1 MGQAHGS
8 GDPPPGETKSKMNE
22 SVAVATAGDIRLA
35 THQKASPETE
45 PFAVRKI
52 HEVQDFP
59 ENRRWLIDEIW
70 PIEGVGLLAASPKL
84 GKTWL
89 ASEMGVAVASGSAF
103 LSSFDVPEAG
113 PVLMFSAEDHA
124 SDMKRRI
131 SGICRARDIDVAT
144 LNLSLI
150 DSSTLTLNRSSEFA
164 RLKATVQDVRP
175 KLLILDPFV
184 RLHTGSENDV
194 SSVSRVLGRL
204 RSLQRDLRVAILV
217 VHHVRKRD
225 SGTTAGSAIRGSGD
239 FHAWGD
245 TSIFLKRR
253 GQNVEMRVEHRA
265 ALSPEP
271 YAIKLTGDTDVHLEL
286 VATDVVADQEEAA
299 ERDLGAEAVAFL
311 QVHGQTNRD
320 ALRRHLGVRNER
332 VGAVLEQLAVEG
344 LAARDG
350 RVWVAVP
357 RSVPAPPLRGDGDG
371 NGNEPGI
378 IATVAEAEKPAAA
391 APPTVTP
398 CEAPVPSEPLD
409 IAEHV
414 SVTAETLHAISL
426 DGHCVGDVPTVVL
439 EIVGEFELE
448 PLTAVETAEHATEPP
463 VRLPDAL
470 PLELPNS
477 DVTAK
482 EELVAAGLGV
492 TGDASSDMLAWLDE
506 SSKT

>member
-1 MGQAHGS
+1 
-8 GDPPPGETKSKMNE
+8 MNT
-22 SVAVATAGDIRLA
+22 SVAVVTADDIRLPA
-35 THQKASPETE
+35 HRNDSLGPE

-89 ASEMGVAVASGSAF
+89 ASEMGVAVASGRSF
-103 LSSFDVPEAG
+103 LSCFDVPEAG

-124 SDMKRRI
+124 TDMKRRI
-131 SGICRARDIDVAT
+131 AGICRARDIDVAT

-175 KLLILDPFV
+175 KLLVLDPFV
-184 RLHTGSENDV
+184 RLHTGSENDA

-204 RSLQRDLRVAILV
+204 RALQRDLQIAILV

-265 ALSPEP
+265 ALSREP
-271 YAIKLTGDTDVHLEL
+271 YAIRLTGDTDVHLEL
-286 VATDVVADQEEAA
+286 VATDVVADQEVAA

-311 QVHGQTNRD
+311 QVHGPTNRD

-332 VGAVLEQLAVEG
+332 VGEVLEQLAVEG
-344 LAARDG
+344 LAAREG

-357 RSVPAPPLRGDGDG
+357 SSVPAPPLRGDGDG
-371 NGNEPGI
+371 NGNEAGI
-378 IATVAEAEKPAAA
+378 IATVAECEKPAVAA
-391 APPTVTP
+391 IPVVTP
-398 CEAPVPSEPLD
+398 CELPAPSEPLD
-409 IAEHV
+409 VAEHV
-414 SVTAETLHAISL
+414 SVTAETLPAL
-426 DGHCVGDVPTVVL
+426 PPDDHCAGDVPALVL
-439 EIVGEFELE
+439 EIVGGLEVE
-448 PLTAVETAEHATEPP
+448 PLTAVEAAEHATEPP
-463 VRLPDAL
+463 IPLLGAL
-470 PLELPNS
+470 ALELPSSEVAAN
-477 DVTAK
+477 
-482 EELVAAGLGV
+482 EELAAAEHGG
-492 TGDASSDMLAWLDE
+492 TSDADADAGMNFNDFLE
-506 SSKT
+506 SL